1 MRSNYVH
8 FGTPQFRILSDNQ
21 IEALHYRTLEILERV
36 GVTFDCRQAID
47 LLGNA
52 GADVSNPQRVKI
64 PPYLVEQAL
73 KTAPK
78 TITLYTRE
86 GEPALVLNRSAGSHF
101 GAVVGVQYY
110 LDPYTRRPRLLQV
123 EDIDSIARLSDSLPN
138 MEWIFTV
145 NSHRTLPGAITD
157 KVSLLHVILNTTKP
171 VCCSIGDVSS
181 LREMVEFC
189 STVAGGE
196 ARLRAKPFFVSSVE
210 PVSPLVQGKDAMEKS
225 LLCAEKNI
233 PNVVYSMPMCGATAP
248 ATFAGNL
255 VIANAEILSQLVVIQ
270 LKRPGAPV
278 ICGAIS
284 NIMDMKTSINPQG
297 SPEMGVLI
305 AALTELLHYYQ
316 LPVWGTVSSDAK
328 TVGAQAAIEYAYQI
342 MLQAMAG
349 TEFVHDIGYL
359 HHSLM
364 ISPEL
369 IILGNE
375 IIDMIKV
382 LMRGVEVNEETVPV
396 NLIEKVGPGGSY
408 LGEKHTLRHFRSFWK
423 ASLFHRRV
431 ELDEQAEDCEDLLN
445 QRTKDILKTYQPK
458 PLPEDVVKELLKIEA
473 GWFKRVGLKHEYP
486 KTEWLSV

>member
-1 MRSNYVH
+1 MRYNYTH
-8 FGTPQFRILSDNQ
+8 FDTPQFWILSDNQ
-21 IEALHYRTLEILERV
+21 IEALHYQTLEIMERV
-36 GVTFDCRQAID
+36 GVTFDCQEAIN

-52 GADVSNPQRVKI
+52 GADISDHKRIKI
-64 PPYLVEQAL
+64 PPYLVEEAL
-73 KTAPK
+73 RTAPK

-86 GEPALVLNRSAGSHF
+86 GEPAMVLNRSAGSHF
-101 GAVVGVQYY
+101 GTVVGVQYY
-110 LDPYTRRPRLLQV
+110 LDPSTRQPRLLRV
-123 EDIDSIARLSDSLPN
+123 EDIDSIARLGDSLPN

-145 NSHRTLPGAITD
+145 DSHRTLPGVITD
-157 KVSLLHVILNTTKP
+157 KVSLLHVILNSSKP
-171 VCCSIGDVSS
+171 VCCSIGDVAS
-181 LREMVEFC
+181 LGEMIELC
-189 STVAGGE
+189 SIVAGGE
-196 ARLRAKPFFVSSVE
+196 ERLQAKPFFVSSVE

-255 VIANAEILSQLVVIQ
+255 AIANAEILSQLVVIQ

-284 NIMDMKTSINPQG
+284 NIMDMRTAINPQG

-305 AALTELLHYYQ
+305 PALTELIHHYGI
-316 LPVWGTVSSDAK
+316 PVWGTISSDAK
-328 TVGAQAAIEYAYQI
+328 TVGAQAATEYTYQI

-369 IILGNE
+369 IVLGNE
-375 IIDMIKV
+375 IIDMVKV
-382 LMRGVEVNEETVPV
+382 LMRGIEVDEETVPID
-396 NLIEKVGPGGSY
+396 LIERVGPGGSY
-408 LGEKHTLRHFRSFWK
+408 LGEKHTLQHFRSFWK

-431 ELDEQAEDCEDLLN
+431 ELDENAKDCEDMLN
-445 QRTKDILKTYQPK
+445 QRTLEILQTYEPK
-458 PLPEDVVKELLKIEA
+458 PLPQGLVKELLKIEA

-486 KTEWLSV
+486 KTEWLSL